1 MMDWAIAGE
10 LTQFSMVAQ
19 TVEGNGEG
27 KTKGI
32 GKETSNFN
40 GGVVMSPRARI
51 WVNGRPRP
59 QFEIYMSIEAG
70 KTSGLVSA
78 LFCYNLGAI
87 EFI

>member
-1 MMDWAIAGE
+1 MDWATAGE
-10 LTQFSMVAQ
+10 LTQFSIVAQ
-19 TVEGNGEG
+19 TVEGDGEG

-32 GKETSNFN
+32 GKEIGDFN

-51 WVNGRPRP
+51 WVNERPRP
-59 QFEIYMSIEAG
+59 QFEIYMSIELG

-78 LFCYNLGAI
+78 LFCYNLGII